1 MDGKLVLIDF
11 MLFILHLFFT
21 VIILFILTNL
31 IHHQIAMSWEKNK
44 MRKWHLRKLMWIK
57 LVHHCHIVSIFVV
70 WFAGSFFLVASYDV
84 FLVKIILSTKCL
96 SFHWD
101 RLPYNDG
108 WIILIR
114 LHCCLASR
122 HHELDSLWASTEE
135 EESSPIV
142 CHSIVGNRSLD
153 VRSSLTLL

>member
-1 MDGKLVLIDF
+1 MSVLFFFSIIITEKLYIHHTHIFFISQFCWHNPREKKRFNRHHNDRHMDGKLVLIDF

-70 WFAGSFFLVASYDV
+70 WFAGSFF
-84 FLVKIILSTKCL
+84 FGRILRC
-96 SFHWD
+96 FF
-101 RLPYNDG
+101 G
-108 WIILIR
+108 
-114 LHCCLASR
+114 
-122 HHELDSLWASTEE
+122 
-135 EESSPIV
+135 
-142 CHSIVGNRSLD
+142 
-153 VRSSLTLL
+153 